1 MDTDK
6 DFIDLLFEEMEYSE
20 IILYSFIMVSI
31 IWFFTKVKVN
41 FSQVSAI
48 IAGTLIVYHFSRRK
62 HNELSKD
69 RIDLEYKLGHIRPLP
84 MYFYKDPEIIELIY
98 SILHFKNYNEPSFI
112 TMINSIDNFLKIKD
126 DIEKGVLHVKENMDV
141 AKDFLRK
148 SLESLH
154 SFVYSIPV
162 VKLYND
168 ILQVSLKRL
177 HLLLRRHLDEMY
189 NIGLKQYNS
198 NKINVDTQFLYNEG
212 PNSND
217 SRFKNNRH
225 SYY

>member
-1 MDTDK
+1 MK
-6 DFIDLLFEEMEYSE
+6 PFQSH
-20 IILYSFIMVSI
+20 SF
-31 IWFFTKVKVN
+31 
-41 FSQVSAI
+41 
-48 IAGTLIVYHFSRRK
+48 
-62 HNELSKD
+62 
-69 RIDLEYKLGHIRPLP
+69 DLEYKLGHIRPFP
-84 MYFYKDPEIIELIY
+84 MYFHKDPEIIELIY
-98 SILHFKNYNEPSFI
+98 SILHFKTYNEPTFI
-112 TMINSIDNFLKIKD
+112 TMVNSIDNFLKIKD

-154 SFVYSIPV
+154 SYVYNIPV
-162 VKLYND
+162 VKLYDD

-177 HLLLRRHLDEMY
+177 HLLLRRHLDEMH

-198 NKINVDTQFLYNEG
+198 NKINRDTQFLYNEG

-217 SRFKNNRH
+217 PRFKNNRH